1 MRTPQTAGAVCWDLR
16 LAAHFAALVRYVLAM
31 PSHDDASKSFLQ
43 SCTEALQN
51 ELTDNGITITSPMP
65 GPTARNQG
73 RNQSDDDPDMIAKQ
87 GFEALMK
94 GKNTIVAGGMATK
107 AQGAAAKVLPDCGKA
122 DMHRSMADP
131 GSADAYRRDRL
142 VRRRT
147 GVSTQAAHSR
157 FRCEVPGKAAA
168 PHG

>member
-51 ELTDNGITITSPMP
+51 ELPDNGITITSPMP

-94 GKNTIVAGGMATK
+94 GKH
-107 AQGAAAKVLPDCGKA
+107 D
-122 DMHRSMADP
+122 
-131 GSADAYRRDRL
+131 
-142 VRRRT
+142 RRRRNGDEGPGCSRQ
-147 GVSTQAAHSR
+147 GVARLRQGRYAPLDGRSR
-157 FRCEVPGKAAA
+157 IGRRVSP
-168 PHG
+168 